1 MHDLFYNCLGCEIRV
16 RFRDL
21 AIRSR
26 LATAPRIAMT
36 KVQKPRLPKSYT
48 AEQLVFLKGHLPEYE
63 RLSTQGVRGD
73 AKKFALARAEDFI
86 ARFGLPEDFA
96 GVEEPQPR
104 FREVSKVASAIA
116 REIKDRG

>member
-1 MHDLFYNCLGCEIRV
+1 
-16 RFRDL
+16 
-21 AIRSR
+21 
-26 LATAPRIAMT
+26 MT
-36 KVQKPRLPKSYT
+36 KVQKPRLTKSYT